1 MTVREQVVVLVALTN
16 GVFDTVALERMPA
29 AEQAVREASTRL
41 PTEIEQRIF
50 SGEELW
56 QNDRAAIVDL
66 SKNAVES
73 ILQVT

>member
-1 MTVREQVVVLVALTN
+1 MTVREQIIALVALTN
-16 GVFDTVALERMPA
+16 GVFDTVPLERMPA
-29 AEQAVREASTRL
+29 AEQAVRGASRQL
-41 PTEIEQRIF
+41 PAETEQRIF